1 MPTMAAPAGCFV
13 AYPSSPLA
21 RAEAIETA
29 IKNIQAGAVFDML
42 GWRDLSVNGRVIIS
56 AICDEIRKRDLFIA
70 DVTGLNPNVLF
81 ELGYAIALRKRVWL
95 LLDPSIERAKVDF
108 ERFQL
113 LTTIGYQPYSNSQAI
128 ENGFYKDQPYM
139 NLDQDVY
146 RDLVQSTAAVSKKD
160 ALLYLKCDVD
170 TEASIRVSQRI
181 SRAGLPSVVDDPRE
195 VRVQAFSWYVQQA
208 SAASA
213 VVCHLLST
221 EHKGWELHNAKHA
234 LISGL
239 AHGLGKP
246 LLMLAHEPYISPID
260 YRDLLRI
267 HPTAAAA
274 EAFFDGWISPIVE
287 AYEKRAI
294 EQETY
299 EAEARAQGELRNIAI
314 GDPIAEFE
322 SNQLTEYFVP
332 TAAYS
337 EALRSKHSIFVGRKG
352 TGKTATLYK
361 LAEELAADIRNYVC
375 VVKPVDYE
383 LQGLLEMLAQELS
396 RSEKGYLIES
406 FWKFLLFTELAK
418 GIYEQVVA
426 KPAYYVRTEAEAEL
440 HAFVDEH
447 RAVITP
453 EFSVRL
459 DTAVNRLRN
468 LVSSGSA
475 EKQRLSISERLH
487 SEMLARLRALL
498 GKALGG
504 KARVAILVD
513 NLDKAWNQHTDLQM
527 LSELLFGLL
536 SVSGRVAE
544 EFEKESHWRDSVNL
558 SLTIFLR
565 SDIYAVMIRFARERD
580 KLPIRRMT
588 WEDPELL
595 RRVLQERFV
604 KSGADVVRPDGIW
617 EKYFCPTVRNTPIRE
632 YLADAVLPRPRDL
645 IYLVKTALQ
654 FAVNRGH
661 MRIEEKDLMAAEEQ
675 YSRFALDSLLVE
687 SGTRVARLDEL
698 VYEFVGGREIVT
710 DKDVTRAME
719 RARIPVGSLKDV
731 TDTLCEITFLG
742 LEVGPG
748 RFAYLYDEDSTTKVQ
763 VLARKTA
770 AEYTSGQYRYRINK
784 VFHAYL
790 EIQRGRD
797 PGPSQMTI
805 ELPESAGNA

>member
-1 MPTMAAPAGCFV
+1 MPAPSGAFV
-13 AYPSSPLA
+13 AYPSLPAS

-29 IKNIQAGAVFDML
+29 IKNIQGGALVDML
-42 GWRDLSVNGRVIIS
+42 GWRDLSVNGRVVIS
-56 AICDEIRKRDLFIA
+56 AICDEIRKRELFVA

-81 ELGYAIALRKRVWL
+81 ELGYAVALRKRIWL

-113 LTTIGYQPYSNSQAI
+113 LTTIGYQPYTNSQDI
-128 ENGFYKDQPYM
+128 ENGFYKDEPYT
-139 NLDQDVY
+139 NLDRDAY
-146 RDLVQSTAAVSKKD
+146 RDLLQSATVVSKKD
-160 ALLYLKCDVD
+160 GLLYLKCDVD
-170 TEASIRVSQRI
+170 TEASIRISQRI
-181 SRAGLPSVVDDPRE
+181 SRARLPSVVDDPRE
-195 VRVQAFSWYVQQA
+195 VRIQTFSWYVQQ
-208 SAASA
+208 STAASA
-213 VVCHLLST
+213 VICHLLST

-234 LISGL
+234 LVSGL
-239 AHGLGKP
+239 GHGLGKP
-246 LLMLAHEPYISPID
+246 LLMLAHDPYVSPID
-260 YRDLLRI
+260 YRDLLKV
-267 HPTAAAA
+267 HSTATAA
-274 EAFFDGWISPIVE
+274 ERFFDGWISPIDE
-287 AYEKRAI
+287 AYERRVI

-299 EAEARAQGELRNIAI
+299 EVQARAQGELRNIAI

-337 EALRSKHSIFVGRKG
+337 EALRSRHSIFVGRKG

-361 LAEELAADIRNYVC
+361 LAEELSIDIRNYVC

-418 GIYEQVVA
+418 GIYEQVLA
-426 KPAYYVRTEAEAEL
+426 KPSYYVRTEGEAEL
-440 HAFVDEH
+440 CAFVEGH
-447 RAVITP
+447 TAVITP

-459 DTAVNRLRN
+459 DTAVSRLRN
-468 LVSSGSA
+468 LASSGSA
-475 EKQRLSISERLH
+475 EKQRMSISERLH
-487 SEMLARLRALL
+487 SEMLNRLRSLL
-498 GKALGG
+498 GKALVT

-565 SDIYAVMIRFARERD
+565 SDIYAAMIRFARERD
-580 KLPIRRMT
+580 KLPVRRIT

-595 RRVLQERFV
+595 RRVLQERFIT
-604 KSGADVVRPDGIW
+604 SGADVVRPDGIW
-617 EKYFCPTVRNTPIRE
+617 EKYFCRTVRTAPVRA

-661 MRIEEKDLMAAEEQ
+661 SLIEEKDLVAAEGQ
-675 YSRFALDSLLVE
+675 YARFALDSLLVE

-698 VYEFVGGREIVT
+698 IYEFMGGPEIVT
-710 DKDVTRAME
+710 DRDVTQAME
-719 RARIPVGSLKDV
+719 RARIPGDRLRDV
-731 TDTLCEITFLG
+731 VDTLCEITFLG

-748 RFAYLYDEDSTTKVQ
+748 RFAYFYDEDSTTKIQ

-770 AEYTSGQYRYRINK
+770 AEYPSGAYRYRINK

-790 EIQRGRD
+790 EIQPSRD
-797 PGPSQMTI
+797 PDPSQMI
-805 ELPESAGNA
+805 IDLPESTGSA

>member
-1 MPTMAAPAGCFV
+1 MAVPAGCFV
-13 AYPSSPLA
+13 AYPSSSPA
-21 RAEAIETA
+21 RAESIETA
-29 IKNIQAGAVFDML
+29 IRNIRAGGVVDML
-42 GWRDLSVNGRVIIS
+42 GWRDLSVNGRVVIS
-56 AICDEIRKRDLFIA
+56 AICDEIRSRDLFIG

-81 ELGYAIALRKRVWL
+81 ELGFAIALRKRIWL
-95 LLDPSIERAKVDF
+95 LLDPSIERAKLDF

-113 LTTIGYQPYSNSQAI
+113 LTTIGYQQYTNSLAI
-128 ENGFYKDQPYM
+128 ENGFYKDQPYQK
-139 NLDQDVY
+139 LEQDAY
-146 RDLVQSTAAVSKKD
+146 KDLLQSAGVAAKKD
-160 ALLYLKCDVD
+160 ALLYLKSDVD
-170 TEASIRVSQRI
+170 TEASIRIAQRVSG
-181 SRAGLPSVVDDPRE
+181 AAMPSVVDDPRE
-195 VRVQAFSWYVQQA
+195 VRVQPFSWYVQQA
-208 SAASA
+208 TASSA
-213 VVCHLLST
+213 VICHLLST
-221 EHKGWELHNAKHA
+221 EHKNWELHNAKHA

-246 LLMLAHEPYISPID
+246 LLMLAHEPYTSPVD
-260 YRDLLRI
+260 YRELLKS
-267 HPTAAAA
+267 HATAARA
-274 EAFFDGWISPIVE
+274 EAIFDQWVAPITE
-287 AYEKRAI
+287 AFEKRAAD
-294 EQETY
+294 QETY

-322 SNQLTEYFVP
+322 PNQLVEYFVP

-361 LAEELAADIRNYVC
+361 LAEELSSDLRNQVC
-375 VVKPVDYE
+375 VIKPVDYE

-418 GIYEQVVA
+418 GVYETLAA
-426 KPAYYVRTEAEAEL
+426 KPIYYVRTEAETQL
-440 HAFVDEH
+440 VAFVEEF
-447 RAVITP
+447 RPVITP

-459 DTAVNRLRN
+459 DTAVTRLRN
-468 LVSSGSA
+468 LATTTSA
-475 EKQRLSISERLH
+475 EKQRVSISERLH
-487 SEMLARLRALL
+487 SEMLVRLRALL
-498 GKALGG
+498 GSVLGT

-513 NLDKAWNQHTDLQM
+513 NLDKAWNQRTDLQM

-544 EFEKESHWRDSVNL
+544 EFEKESYWRNSVNL

-565 SDIYAVMIRFARERD
+565 SDIYAAMIRFARERD

-595 RRVLQERFV
+595 RRVLQERFI
-604 KSGADVVRPDGIW
+604 KSGADVIRPEEIW
-617 EKYFCPTVRNTPIRE
+617 DKYFARTIRNIPIQE

-661 MRIEEKDLMAAEEQ
+661 TRIEEKDVVAAEES

-687 SGTRVARLDEL
+687 SGTRVPGLDEL
-698 VYEFVGGREIVT
+698 IYEFVGGP
-710 DKDVTRAME
+710 DVLTSDDIKHAMSQT
-719 RARIPVGSLKDV
+719 RIPEEKLADV
-731 TDTLCEITFLG
+731 IDTLCEITFLG

-748 RFAYLYDEDSTTKVQ
+748 RFAYLYDEDSTTKLQ

-770 AEYTSGQYRYRINK
+770 AEHQAGASRYRINK

-790 EIQRGRD
+790 EVHPRQEV
-797 PGPSQMTI
+797 STAQMI
-805 ELPESAGNA
+805 IDLPKSEGNA

>member
-1 MPTMAAPAGCFV
+1 VAASAGCFV
-13 AYPSSPLA
+13 AYPSSPPA
-21 RAEAIETA
+21 RAEAVETA
-29 IKNIQAGAVFDML
+29 IKNIQAGGVADLL
-42 GWRDLSVNGRVIIS
+42 GWKDLSVNGRVIVS

-128 ENGFYKDQPYM
+128 ESGFYKDQPYSH
-139 NLDQDVY
+139 LDQDVY
-146 RDLVQSTAAVSKKD
+146 RDLLQSAATASKKD

-195 VRVQAFSWYVQQA
+195 VRVQAFSWYVQQ
-208 SAASA
+208 STAASA

-274 EAFFDGWISPIVE
+274 EAFFDGWILPIVE
-287 AYEKRAI
+287 TYQKRAI

-332 TAAYS
+332 TAAYN

-361 LAEELAADIRNYVC
+361 LAEELAIDARNYVC

-426 KPAYYVRTEAEAEL
+426 KPTYYVRTEAEAEL
-440 HAFVDEH
+440 CAFVDGH

-475 EKQRLSISERLH
+475 ERQRLSISERLH

-513 NLDKAWNQHTDLQM
+513 NLDKAWNQHSDLQM

-565 SDIYAVMIRFARERD
+565 SDIYAAMIRYARERD

-588 WEDPELL
+588 WEDSELL

-661 MRIEEKDLMAAEEQ
+661 TRIGEKDLMAAEEQ

-687 SGTRVARLDEL
+687 SGTRVPRLDEL
-698 VYEFVGGREIVT
+698 VYEFVGGPEIVT

-719 RARIPVGSLKDV
+719 RAGIPVGGLKDV
-731 TDTLCEITFLG
+731 VDTLCEITFLG

-770 AEYTSGQYRYRINK
+770 AEYTSGAYRYRINK

-790 EIQRGRD
+790 EIQPGKD
-797 PGPSQMTI
+797 PGSSQMTI
-805 ELPESAGNA
+805 ELPQSAGNA